1 MGRDIHDIN
10 ICLYDYI
17 FEILAIFL
25 TSDVLSSGFIY
36 SLGEFFGH
44 VLFDITIHSTSSGD
58 FRFPSEKGV
67 RLENVSA

>member
-25 TSDVLSSGFIY
+25 TSDVLSSGLVQLLI
-36 SLGEFFGH
+36 G
-44 VLFDITIHSTSSGD
+44 
-58 FRFPSEKGV
+58 
-67 RLENVSA
+67 